1 MLELACKEA
10 VFHFNKKHLEDPTI
24 PMWVVKAKG
33 KTYYVEHVRST
44 VPFSTKETPDNSHTK
59 GAIKFKDV
67 LVEIDDSNTA
77 LFKPL
82 TSQDLSRL
90 RAKENGYVRILITYK
105 QKVMDFLQSHA
116 IKFTP
121 FKTIHGSCGTAY
133 YICDIM
139 NKNDIV
145 MMQLGL
151 GANAFRVLQENETYY
166 KAYDDPDLLAKLDA
180 DEIDYEDN
188 EDEDD
193 DEDEDTP
200 ITNNDYESL
209 YEN

>member
-67 LVEIDDSNTA
+67 LVEIDDNNTA

-188 EDEDD
+188 EDED
-193 DEDEDTP
+193 EDTP

-209 YEN
+209 YQN